1 MKTILQAIL
10 IEEWPLKY
18 DFGNYKEFVTFHIL
32 GVPVEMIKARKISG
46 IFMIFVVGRF
56 L

>member
-1 MKTILQAIL
+1 MASEIRLKIEIMK
-10 IEEWPLKY
+10 
-18 DFGNYKEFVTFHIL
+18 NYVTFHLL

-46 IFMIFVVGRF
+46 IFMVIVVGRF